1 MGDNNVIKAE
11 TVNQV
16 ETTTFSN
23 GSGGTILTSSG
34 SGTPDVNIPGNV
46 NVGGLTDPAVAPATD
61 PEVFDQSV
69 LQDAQQ
75 AAAGKFI
82 ASNWMYTNF
91 IESANE
97 KGAATAGIAL
107 GTGSGK
113 AEKGNVAIVVG
124 SYDDDTPANDTTR
137 TVAKF
142 TATEIAPASAG
153 ALTGVINLG
162 SATEN
167 FGTLY
172 NKNIVAS
179 SGATFGAGV
188 TITAGDFTIKSN
200 ATTQTFKVTAT
211 NGNTDIEGTMN
222 IKGATT
228 LQSTLQVGGSITHNQ
243 GASGADLGDAT
254 NTWGTV
260 YGVNFTGTAAQ
271 AKYADLAENYVADA
285 NYEPGTVLVFGGDAE
300 VTVTN
305 TKADHR
311 VAGVV
316 STAPAYLMNSHQEG
330 EHVAAVALTG
340 RVPCKVVGPVTKG
353 DILVASAVPGYAIVD
368 NNPKYGTIIGKALEN
383 NSDNV
388 KGIVE
393 IVVGR

>member
-1 MGDNNVIKAE
+1 
-11 TVNQV
+11 
-16 ETTTFSN
+16 
-23 GSGGTILTSSG
+23 
-34 SGTPDVNIPGNV
+34 
-46 NVGGLTDPAVAPATD
+46 
-61 PEVFDQSV
+61 
-69 LQDAQQ
+69 
-75 AAAGKFI
+75 
-82 ASNWMYTNF
+82 MYTNF

-97 KGAATAGIAL
+97 KGAATSGIAL

-113 AEKGNVAIVVG
+113 AEQGNVAIVVG
-124 SYDDDTPANDTTR
+124 VYDAQTPANNTTR

-142 TATEIAPASAG
+142 TSTEIAPASAG
-153 ALTGVINLG
+153 ALNGVINLG

-167 FGTLY
+167 FGTVFC
-172 NKNIVAS
+172 KDIDAS
-179 SGATFGAGV
+179 SGATFDGNV
-188 TITAGDFTIKSN
+188 TLTDGNLLIRTG
-200 ATTQTFKVTAT
+200 TTQKFKVTAS

-243 GASGADLGDAT
+243 GADGADLGDST

-260 YGVNFTGTAAQ
+260 YGTTFTGTAAQ

-285 NYEPGTVLVFGGDAE
+285 DYEPGTVVVFGGDAE

-340 RVPCKVVGPVTKG
+340 RVPCKVVGPVAKG

-368 NNPKYGTIIGKALEN
+368 NNPKHGTIIGKALEN
-383 NSDNV
+383 NADNV
-388 KGIVE
+388 KGVVE